1 MTPEEIIDEA
11 KRLITKE
18 RADAYGDYNSMFRR
32 VATLWT
38 AFLGTNISPQ
48 DVPICLALMKIMR
61 QKQGKDLD
69 DNFIDVIGYTALAAG
84 TKKNDVTDLLAEKM
98 VRQKENVD
106 QELDFSNEA
115 SSKPSDSE

>member
-18 RADAYGDYNSMFRR
+18 RAEAYGDYNSMFKN
-32 VATLWT
+32 VATMWT
-38 AFLGTNISPQ
+38 AYFGFNVTGQ
-48 DVPICLALMKIMR
+48 DVPICMALVKMMR

-69 DNFIDVIGYTALAAG
+69 DNFIDIIGYAALAAG
-84 TKKNDVTDLLAEKM
+84 TKKNGVADLVAEK
-98 VRQKENVD
+98 VARQKAHDAQDLN
-106 QELDFSNEA
+106 FSNEA